1 MKVCIMAPDRVFLE
15 MDVDEVVLPTITG
28 LMGVLENH
36 TPLVTGLEMGVMLIR
51 EDREWS
57 AVALLGGFA
66 FVQQESTTI
75 LVNEAEFPKNIDADE
90 AKSIY
95 DEAQANLKKATKKKD
110 ILLAGLQ
117 FKRARARYQA
127 TQVLQNVS

>member
-1 MKVCIMAPDRVFLE
+1 MAPDRVFLE

-90 AKSIY
+90 AKAVY
-95 DEAQANLKKATKKKD
+95 DEAQANLKKATEKKD
-110 ILLAGLQ
+110 VLLAGLQ

-127 TQVLQNVS
+127 TQVLQNVN

>member
-1 MKVCIMAPDRVFLE
+1 MAPDRVFLE

>member
-1 MKVCIMAPDRVFLE
+1 MAPDRVFLE
-15 MDVDEVVLPTITG
+15 MDVDEIVLPTITG

-75 LVNEAEFPKNIDADE
+75 LVNEAEFPKNINADE
-90 AKSIY
+90 AKGIY
-95 DEAQANLKKATKKKD
+95 DEAQANLKKATEKKD
-110 ILLAGLQ
+110 VLLASLQ